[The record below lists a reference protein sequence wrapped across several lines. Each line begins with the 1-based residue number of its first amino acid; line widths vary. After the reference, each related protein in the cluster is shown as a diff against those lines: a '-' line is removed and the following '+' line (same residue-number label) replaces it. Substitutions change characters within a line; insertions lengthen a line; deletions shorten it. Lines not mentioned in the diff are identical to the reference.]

1 MRQAARLAAAG
12 LAWLALGA
20 PRTASAQA
28 AVAALPAAPLDAA
41 TALLLAPLE
50 TLAPLDAPAPA
61 PEPIPGLPELGI
73 DLARLQADF
82 DIPIQVNARVL
93 KHLREYASPGA
104 RRGFL
109 RWIAVSQQY
118 AEQYG
123 AILEEHGVPR
133 DLIYLA
139 MVESGFRTHARSPV
153 GAVGPWQFMVG
164 TGRELGLRTDRWV
177 DERRDPEKSARA
189 AARFLRRLHDRLGDW
204 HLAWAAYNAGAGRVT
219 RALRR
224 GYSDFWHLERQRL
237 LPVETRDYVAKII
250 AAAILARHAAAFGL
264 EVAPGRPG
272 PWAEYELVIIPRA
285 RPLAPIARAA
295 GVSVRALRELNPE
308 LRRDVTP
315 PRPYV
320 LRIPRTAAGALA
332 ENWPRIW
339 PARRAVGTAPRTA
352 RPASASESDVRF
364 AARGAGASA
373 RPPRGLSASR
383 APASRAP
390 AR

>member
-1 MRQAARLAAAG
+1 MRLVVRIAAAG
-12 LAWLALGA
+12 LASLATGA
-20 PRTASAQA
+20 PRAASAQA
-28 AVAALPAAPLDAA
+28 VAAAHPARLDGA
-41 TALLLAPLE
+41 TASLLAPLE
-50 TLAPLDAPAPA
+50 AFARVEERASPETLEA
-61 PEPIPGLPELGI
+61 IPGLPELGF

-93 KHLREYASPGA
+93 KHLREFASPGA

-109 RWIAVSQQY
+109 RWIAGSQRY
-118 AEQYG
+118 AERYG

-153 GAVGPWQFMVG
+153 GAVGPWQFMAG

-189 AARFLRRLHDRLGDW
+189 AARFLRRLHDSLGDW
-204 HLAWAAYNAGAGRVT
+204 HLAWAAYNAGPGRVA

-224 GYSDFWHLERQRL
+224 GYSDFWHMERQRV
-237 LPVETRDYVAKII
+237 LPAETRDYVAKII

-264 EVAPGRPG
+264 EVAPNAQG
-272 PWAEYELVIIPRA
+272 PWAEYEFVVIPRSRSLA
-285 RPLAPIARAA
+285 RIARAA
-295 GVSVRALRELNPE
+295 GVSLRAVRELNPE

-320 LRIPRTAAGALA
+320 LRIPRTGAGTLA
-332 ENWPRIW
+332 ENWAAIGSPR
-339 PARRAVGTAPRTA
+339 RTA
-352 RPASASESDVRF
+352 QARVASAP
-364 AARGAGASA
+364 GTG
-373 RPPRGLSASR
+373 G
-383 APASRAP
+383 
-390 AR
+390 